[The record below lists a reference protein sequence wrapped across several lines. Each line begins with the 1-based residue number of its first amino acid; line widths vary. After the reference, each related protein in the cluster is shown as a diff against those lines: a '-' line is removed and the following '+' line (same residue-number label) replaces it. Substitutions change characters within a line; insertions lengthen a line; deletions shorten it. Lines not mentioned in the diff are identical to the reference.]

1 MRDNYNRPQMRGYW
15 DAPKS
20 KEESRYE
27 MLYLISACSLI
38 RSFVC
43 SLVQIKTLCCLF
55 CFANIKTAS
64 MYYFCNLGRRLAA
77 KLCVVSYSLF
87 SLISRFMPPPNV
99 GGYRP
104 GAGRGY
110 PGRHMRS
117 FTR

>member
-55 CFANIKTAS
+55 CFANIKLRQCIIFAI
-64 MYYFCNLGRRLAA
+64 LA
-77 KLCVVSYSLF
+77 
-87 SLISRFMPPPNV
+87 
-99 GGYRP
+99 GD
-104 GAGRGY
+104 
-110 PGRHMRS
+110 
-117 FTR
+117 